1 MQKYDILTVCLRDG
15 YILYRLDKFC
25 FEMGGWWHCGTKSP
39 PLIRGSGLGSL
50 ANCFCTGTQG
60 AFYSGYITYP
70 LHIRD
75 PPQEI

>member
-39 PLIRGSGLGSL
+39 PLIRGSGLVSL
-50 ANCFCTGTQG
+50 PNAVAPEHRGPFTQD
-60 AFYSGYITYP
+60 ILDIP
-70 LHIRD
+70 H
-75 PPQEI
+75 